1 MGDFALEG
9 IIPGYSRVSVL
20 TFDPVESR
28 TPSQDV
34 RYDQESQETPRDGMS
49 SEPGHNPLCSFILII
64 QGGVVHL
71 V

>member
-1 MGDFALEG
+1 MSGFSLEG
-9 IIPGYSRVSVL
+9 IIPGCFRVSVL
-20 TFDPVESR
+20 TLDPVESR

-49 SEPGHNPLCSFILII
+49 SKPGHHSR
-64 QGGVVHL
+64 GVVQL